1 MRTPNVRKSIWHK
14 DYGNQSTFLPWNTAS
29 STDTGWGGEI
39 WSDCE
44 FLFMDPLFWK
54 VKQDWGMT
62 QVGTKASQ
70 VQTLR
75 DRGKVGYY
83 KVPVTSIT

>member
-1 MRTPNVRKSIWHK
+1 
-14 DYGNQSTFLPWNTAS
+14 
-29 STDTGWGGEI
+29 
-39 WSDCE
+39 
-44 FLFMDPLFWK
+44 MDPFFWK

-83 KVPVTSIT
+83 KVPGTSIT